1 LELFRQLNKEFFD
14 NKLPHVRVEWDTKKE
29 RVPGTLIA
37 RCKWRGPKGG
47 KPEQYKA
54 YLLQI
59 KSELRP
65 RYLQKQVGMSMLHEM
80 VHLKLG
86 VGVECEDWDGDFDK
100 EMFKLAAAGAFQW
113 FW

>member
-1 LELFRQLNKEFFD
+1 
-14 NKLPHVRVEWDTKKE
+14 
-29 RVPGTLIA
+29 
-37 RCKWRGPKGG
+37 
-47 KPEQYKA
+47 
-54 YLLQI
+54 
-59 KSELRP
+59 
-65 RYLQKQVGMSMLHEM
+65 MLHEM